1 MRAAAGPAGE
11 NEAMAVPSLTYKIKS
26 IIPPAAAH
34 CKSRRVR
41 GGDGKAG
48 DGNGKNS
55 KAQTCAKG
63 VRPGERTKK
72 LLIFGRSDRAFVQNP
87 QIPVEFLRV
96 PADFFMIFMNCF
108 PESDL
113 L

>member
-1 MRAAAGPAGE
+1 M
-11 NEAMAVPSLTYKIKS
+11 KIILLSGGSGKRLWPLS
-26 IIPPAAAH
+26 NDVRS
-34 CKSRRVR
+34 KQFLKVVR